1 MYFLTYVITM
11 LNNRNIIIHTAFNL
25 IYLILFN
32 KNSINCG
39 RATLALKYS
48 CIKDHLLS

>member
-1 MYFLTYVITM
+1 M

-25 IYLILFN
+25 IYFILFN
-32 KNSINCG
+32 QNCINCG
-39 RATLALKYS
+39 RGTLALKYS